1 MNITKTIN
9 EINALNIEERL
20 LIVQAIWDSIAE
32 EQVYPDLN
40 EEQKKEL
47 DSRIEDFESNLDNV
61 LTWEEIKTSI
71 TRKK

>member
-1 MNITKTIN
+1 MNVTETLNK
-9 EINALNIEERL
+9 INALNIEDRIFL
-20 LIVQAIWDSIAE
+20 VQAIWDSIEA

-47 DSRIEDFESNLDNV
+47 DSRINDSESNPDNV

-71 TRKK
+71 TRK

>member
-1 MNITKTIN
+1 MNITETIN

-32 EQVYPDLN
+32 EQIYPNLN

-47 DSRIEDFESNLDNV
+47 DSRIEDFESNPDNV

-71 TRKK
+71 TRRK

>member
-1 MNITKTIN
+1 MNITETLNK
-9 EINALNIEERL
+9 INALNIEDRIF
-20 LIVQAIWDSIAE
+20 IVQAIWDSIAE

-47 DSRIEDFESNLDNV
+47 DSRINDSESNPDNV

-71 TRKK
+71 TRK